1 VLAVGGHML
10 GLVSGEMRRAACA
23 FAGGVGGSKQGMCG
37 ALSGGVIVIG
47 SLYGRANLE
56 EDERL
61 ARNLAARYLEQFRAA
76 FGSVNCAQV
85 YERVHAPGASG
96 SCTHVVEESAAI
108 LLDLLTSA

>member
-1 VLAVGGHML
+1 VLGP
-10 GLVSGEMRRAACA
+10 VSGEMRRAACA

-37 ALSGGVIVIG
+37 ALSGGVMVIG

-56 EDERL
+56 EDEQL

-108 LLDLLTSA
+108 LLDLLSSA